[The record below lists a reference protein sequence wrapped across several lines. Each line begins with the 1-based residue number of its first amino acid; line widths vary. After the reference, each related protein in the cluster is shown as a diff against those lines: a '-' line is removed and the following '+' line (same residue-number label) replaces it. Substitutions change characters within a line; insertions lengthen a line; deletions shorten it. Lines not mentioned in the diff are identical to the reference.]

1 MSWIQTLGLG
11 DLREGKNQVKLM
23 CINNESHTNVRNL
36 MERLKHSPLLAAV
49 TYGRP
54 VLICIVSIWAL
65 PVRGGGGG
73 GGVRACQDGL
83 GHFFSRLP
91 V

>member
-36 MERLKHSPLLAAV
+36 MERLKHSPLLAAISFSPSTKSGV
-49 TYGRP
+49 F
-54 VLICIVSIWAL
+54 LQESILKVAFL
-65 PVRGGGGG
+65 M
-73 GGVRACQDGL
+73 L
-83 GHFFSRLP
+83 ELMLM
-91 V
+91 

>member
-36 MERLKHSPLLAAV
+36 MERLKHSPLLTAISYSPSTKSGV
-49 TYGRP
+49 F
-54 VLICIVSIWAL
+54 LQESILKVAFL
-65 PVRGGGGG
+65 M
-73 GGVRACQDGL
+73 L
-83 GHFFSRLP
+83 ELMLM
-91 V
+91 

>member
-36 MERLKHSPLLAAV
+36 MERLKHSPILAAISYSPSTKSGV
-49 TYGRP
+49 F
-54 VLICIVSIWAL
+54 LQESILKVAFL
-65 PVRGGGGG
+65 M
-73 GGVRACQDGL
+73 L
-83 GHFFSRLP
+83 ELMLM
-91 V
+91 